1 MSVKPTITLI
11 PSAYNTSKIYSVL
24 PTDDSGDFAF
34 SRTTKGTRINKDG
47 LVEVIDIDTPRLDYS
62 GGNCPK
68 LLLERQSTN
77 LLGFSQEIDNAYWV
91 KGNVTVDSNA
101 LISPSGELNA
111 DKIKPTLVNAS
122 HNFRKNITAPTP
134 SVNYTISGYF
144 KKGTITELVIYKFGV
159 AQTEAF
165 FDLENGTIIS
175 EGIAVVEA
183 TITDVG
189 NGWYRCTVTHLQGT
203 SGNFTPAFAMSKNG
217 SGVFIGQE
225 NDYFYAWGMQC
236 EQVSIA
242 TSYIPTLTI
251 NTETRTVDNAYLYNY
266 PQLTSYPF
274 TVYAEAEI
282 EAFGNVPFS
291 VIDSAANDKYLLV
304 QFTSS
309 SSIGVLRRDA
319 ATNDSDYHFG
329 YSWAIG
335 QNVKVAIAFI
345 NATSYR
351 LFINGDEIA
360 YVTSGDS
367 IPFAH
372 NDIILG
378 QFRVASDTGTRNSI
392 KDFKFYNQELTDT
405 QMRELTS

>member
-1 MSVKPTITLI
+1 MSVKPTIALI

-24 PTDDSGDFAF
+24 PTDDSGDFSF

-62 GGNCPK
+62 DGNCPK
-68 LLLERQSTN
+68 LLLEKQATN
-77 LLGFSQEIDNAYWV
+77 LYVNSA
-91 KGNVTVDSNA
+91 
-101 LISPSGELNA
+101 
-111 DKIKPTLVNAS
+111 TLVTQS
-122 HNFRKNITAPTP
+122 VTTTAT
-134 SVNYTISGYF
+134 SYTVTFYGT
-144 KKGTITELVIYKFGV
+144 GTITFSGSYVGSLV
-159 AQTEAF
+159 
-165 FDLENGTIIS
+165 
-175 EGIAVVEA
+175 
-183 TITDVG
+183 
-189 NGWYRCTVTHLQGT
+189 GT
-203 SGNFTPAFAMSKNG
+203 SYNDRVSLTFTAS
-217 SGVFIGQE
+217 SGTLI
-225 NDYFYAWGMQC
+225 NT
-236 EQVSIA
+236 VSGDVRNAQIELGTVA
-242 TSYIPTLTI
+242 TSYIDSLGIST
-251 NTETRTVDNAYLYNY
+251 TRTKDNAYLYNY

-291 VIDSAANDKYLLV
+291 ITDSAANNKYLLV
-304 QFTSS
+304 SFTSS

-360 YVTSGDS
+360 YITSGGS
-367 IPFAH
+367 IPFSH

-378 QFRVASDTGTRNSI
+378 QFRVASDTGTRNSV
-392 KDFKFYNQELTDT
+392 KDFRFYNQELTDT